1 MQQTNNNE
9 FGKTL
14 KQIRESCNM
23 SQDEFAN
30 FLGTSKQVI
39 SRYETSQRV
48 PKITTVSEYAQK
60 LDIPLEQFIDNNESG
75 ACPALGKQIMKFR
88 KKKGLTQEQLGAL
101 LNKAGS
107 TVRSWELGNSQPS
120 PQTLCLLCDV
130 LETTPNI
137 LLEKGERNCSDLSV
151 LLLAEILDFIDKEY
165 PSMTV
170 QHKAELFLEYN
181 KHNPIELLLSALN
194 NEISNNKKR

>member
-1 MQQTNNNE
+1 MQQTN
-9 FGKTL
+9 
-14 KQIRESCNM
+14 
-23 SQDEFAN
+23 N